1 MEGKIYQDNYRIGV
15 SHDIHPLVKHR
26 PLILGGVEIPFELGL
41 DGHSDADVLLHSVS
55 EALIGALTLGDL
67 GKIFPDSLTWT
78 ENLDSKAIL
87 SAIYGVCDYMGY
99 EVNNVDISLILEKPK
114 LQPYILSMRESVASL
129 LHTNINNVSIK
140 AGTNEHLGAFKDEN
154 AIACIS
160 VIMLRKK

>member
-1 MEGKIYQDNYRIGV
+1 MEAKIYQDNYRIGV

-87 SAIYGVCDYMGY
+87 SAIYGVCNYMGY

-129 LHTNINNVSIK
+129 LHTSVNNVSIK

>member
-129 LHTNINNVSIK
+129 LHTNVNNVSIK
-140 AGTNEHLGAFKDEN
+140 AGTNEHLGVFKYEN